1 MGEASPCNMS
11 SINLDLVCYEHSDF
25 PLNSNTEGLILCKR
39 VELFERFSLVNHQ
52 SSDMFKSS
60 PIMASFAGR
69 RHQLVKTWYVRFS
82 LMLAFWQFHAVFIY
96 NVFYRVIK
104 YTLHTW
110 STLYIYIE
118 IYFYN
123 ALYAEIS
130 VSLLLLWQE
139 GLDSILT
146 AFFLY

>member
-1 MGEASPCNMS
+1 M
-11 SINLDLVCYEHSDF
+11 LDL
-25 PLNSNTEGLILCKR
+25 G
-39 VELFERFSLVNHQ
+39 
-52 SSDMFKSS
+52 
-60 PIMASFAGR
+60 
-69 RHQLVKTWYVRFS
+69 